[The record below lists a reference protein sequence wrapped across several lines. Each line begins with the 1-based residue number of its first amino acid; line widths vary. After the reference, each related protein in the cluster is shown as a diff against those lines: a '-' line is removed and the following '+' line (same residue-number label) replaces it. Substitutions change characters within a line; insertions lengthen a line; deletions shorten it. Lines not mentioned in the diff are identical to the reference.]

1 MTDNIRCPNCED
13 GFVIVEEDGRRIRD
27 ACYHCANTGFI
38 SPEQHRLDQIEG
50 MAASLATSVV
60 QKMKRACNTDPEGEG
75 WAFHAAEA
83 GMREYE
89 YTTARV
95 MSKADDFGKSLVAL
109 DQTNPQLISALLDR
123 MAPDVEIEDCSPILV
138 LVREDDPPAD
148 DVPF

>member
-1 MTDNIRCPNCED
+1 MTDIKCPNCED

-38 SPEQHRLDQIEG
+38 SQEQHRLDKIES
-50 MAASLATSVV
+50 MAVSLATSVV
-60 QKMKRACNTDPEGEG
+60 EKMKRACNADPESDG
-75 WAFHAAEA
+75 WAFHAAES

-95 MSKADDFGKSLVAL
+95 MAKADDFGKSLADL

-123 MAPDVEIEDCSPILV
+123 MAPDVEIEDCPPILA
-138 LVREDDPPAD
+138 LVREDETQAD